1 MRVVR
6 SKALIVGALSVSL
19 LVAACSSSSKTNA
32 ITSTTSTPAASSA
45 SSVATTSTTSA
56 ADAVLG
62 AVNPAK
68 GDPVL
73 VGLISSGKTTGID
86 NQIEVD
92 VANATVKWWNDR
104 QGGIGGRPVK
114 LVVCT
119 DQADPGKAGDC
130 ANQLIQQNVVAA
142 MIGSSA
148 VVLNEWQPLNDAH
161 IPVFTLGGSSKLY
174 QDPTSTF
181 SVGSPTAGIV
191 DVAVQAAKDANKT
204 RITAMVI
211 DVPAATDIY
220 KTAGPLIKAK
230 YGIDLT
236 MVPIAIGTPDMTP
249 QAQRIVS
256 GGDPGIVNVL
266 GNDTFCIAAFNG
278 LRAVGYKGPITTAS
292 VCISAATLKAVPA
305 DYLKGM
311 QLSYTG
317 PVGDNSNPST
327 ILYDTV
333 MKTYETT
340 PIDLSRT
347 TGISMFIIANAL
359 EFGVQGI
366 SGAVTPATITAA
378 MKGMPWKLLPGA
390 GGLHFRCNGKADP
403 ANPAVCVPGVLISSL
418 DATGNP
424 TTFRLATDD
433 PIPS

>member
-1 MRVVR
+1 MKVVR
-6 SKALIVGALSVSL
+6 CRSLIIGAMLVSVL
-19 LVAACSSSSKTNA
+19 AAACSSSKTSA
-32 ITSTTSTPAASSA
+32 STSTTAAAGTSA
-45 SSVATTSTTSA
+45 PTVATTSTTSA

-62 AVNPAK
+62 PLNQAK

-104 QGGIGGRPVK
+104 EGGIGGRPVK

-148 VVLNEWQPLNDAH
+148 VVVNEWQPLHDSH

-174 QDPTSTF
+174 QDPVSTF

-191 DVAVQAAKDANKT
+191 DVSVQAAKDANKT
-204 RITAMVI
+204 KITAMVI

-220 KTAGPLIKAK
+220 KSGAPLIKSK
-230 YGIDLT
+230 YGIDLVL
-236 MVPIAIGTPDMTP
+236 VPIALGTPDMTP
-249 QAQRIVS
+249 QAQKIVS
-256 GGDPGIVNVL
+256 SGDPGIVNVL

-278 LRAVGYKGPITTAS
+278 LRAVGYTGTITTGGS
-292 VCISAATLKAVPA
+292 CISAATIKAVPGS
-305 DYLKGM
+305 YLKGM
-311 QLSYTG
+311 QLSYG
-317 PVGDNSNPST
+317 APIGDNANPST
-327 ILYDTV
+327 ILYNTV
-333 MKTYETT
+333 MKTYEDTS
-340 PIDLSRT
+340 IDLTRT

-366 SGAVTPATITAA
+366 SGAITPATITAA
-378 MKGMPWKLLPGA
+378 MKGMAWKVLPGA

-403 ANPAVCVPGVLISSL
+403 ANPGVCVPGVLVSSL

-424 TTFRLATDD
+424 TGFKLAGDD
-433 PIPS
+433 PIPD

>member
-1 MRVVR
+1 MRAVRRRSSVV
-6 SKALIVGALSVSL
+6 AT
-19 LVAACSSSSKTNA
+19 LVVCVLAAACSSSKSGSSA
-32 ITSTTSTPAASSA
+32 STTTPAAPSA
-45 SSVATTSTTSA
+45 SSVATTSTTSS

-62 AVNPAK
+62 PLNPAK

-86 NQIEVD
+86 NQIEID
-92 VANATVKWWNDR
+92 VMNATVKWWNER
-104 QGGIGGRPVK
+104 QSGIAGRPVK

-130 ANQLIQQNVVAA
+130 ANQLIQQNVAA
-142 MIGSSA
+142 ALIGSSA
-148 VVLNEWQPLNDAH
+148 VVLNEWQPLHDAH

-174 QDPTSTF
+174 QDSTSTF

-204 RITAMVI
+204 KITAMVI

-220 KTAGPLIKAK
+220 KSAAPLIKAK
-230 YGIDLT
+230 YGMDLT
-236 MVPIAIGTPDMTP
+236 MVPIALGTPDMTP
-249 QAQRIVS
+249 QAQKIVN
-256 GGDPGIVNVL
+256 GGDPGVVNVL
-266 GNDTFCIAAFNG
+266 GNDTFCIAAFNA

-311 QLSYTG
+311 ELSYTG

-327 ILYDTV
+327 ILYNTV
-333 MKTYETT
+333 MKTYETA
-340 PIDLSRT
+340 PIDLTRT

-366 SGAVTPATITAA
+366 SGPITPATVTATMKA
-378 MKGMPWKLLPGA
+378 MAWKLLPGA

-403 ANPAVCVPGVLISSL
+403 VNPGVCVPGVLISSL
-418 DATGNP
+418 DATGQP

-433 PIPS
+433 PVPS

>member
-1 MRVVR
+1 MSVVR
-6 SKALIVGALSVSL
+6 CKSLTVGALMVSVL
-19 LVAACSSSSKTNA
+19 AAACSSSKTSSSTA
-32 ITSTTSTPAASSA
+32 TTAATAATSAT
-45 SSVATTSTTSA
+45 SVATTSTTSA

-62 AVNPAK
+62 AMHPAT

-92 VANATVKWWNDR
+92 VANATVKWWNER
-104 QGGIGGRPVK
+104 EGGIGGRPVK

-142 MIGSSA
+142 MIGSSG
-148 VVLNEWQPLNDAH
+148 VVVNEWQPLHDAH

-174 QDPTSTF
+174 QDPVSTF

-191 DVAVQAAKDANKT
+191 DVSVQAAKDANKT
-204 RITAMVI
+204 KITAMVI

-220 KTAGPLIKAK
+220 KAAAPLVKSK
-230 YGIDLT
+230 YGIDLIL
-236 MVPIAIGTPDMTP
+236 VPIAIGTPDMTP
-249 QAQRIVS
+249 QAQKIVS
-256 GGDPGIVNVL
+256 SGDPGIVNVL

-278 LRAVGYKGPITTAS
+278 LRAVGYKGIVTTAS
-292 VCISAATLKAVPA
+292 PCISDATRKAVPG

-311 QLSYTG
+311 QLSYTA
-317 PVGDNSNPST
+317 PLGDNSNPST
-327 ILYDTV
+327 LLYNTV
-333 MKTYETT
+333 MKTYESTS
-340 PIDLSRT
+340 IDLSRT
-347 TGISMFIIANAL
+347 TGIAMFLIANEL

-366 SGAVTPATITAA
+366 SGAISPATITAA
-378 MKGMPWKLLPGA
+378 MKGMAWKVLPG
-390 GGLHFRCNGKADP
+390 GGGVHFRCNGKADA
-403 ANPAVCVPGVLISSL
+403 ANPGVCVSGVLVTSL

-424 TTFRLATDD
+424 TGFKVAGDD
-433 PIPS
+433 PIPD